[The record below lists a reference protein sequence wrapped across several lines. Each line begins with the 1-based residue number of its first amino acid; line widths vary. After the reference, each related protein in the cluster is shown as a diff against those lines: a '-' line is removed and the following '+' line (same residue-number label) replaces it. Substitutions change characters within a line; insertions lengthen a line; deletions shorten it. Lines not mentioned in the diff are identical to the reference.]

1 MNTGDNRTTRARTIA
16 LAGLFQ
22 AATLVRQTGLGKVRD
37 EVATRASIGSI
48 LKTDATSVE
57 DVYGG
62 IAPLRTGL
70 ETLSSQLGSD
80 SGLRDMELTGYAI
93 TLLHLERK
101 LARDKPLLERIT
113 SAIRQLAMQ
122 SQDTDL
128 RDPELIAELA
138 ELYSQ
143 TISTLT
149 PRIMVHGDPG
159 VLSGTATR
167 NMIRTLLLAGIRAA
181 VLWRQCGGNRLRL
194 IFGRRG
200 MLESCAGLLRE
211 ARLHGVL

>member
-1 MNTGDNRTTRARTIA
+1 
-16 LAGLFQ
+16 
-22 AATLVRQTGLGKVRD
+22 
-37 EVATRASIGSI
+37 
-48 LKTDATSVE
+48 
-57 DVYGG
+57 
-62 IAPLRTGL
+62 
-70 ETLSSQLGSD
+70 
-80 SGLRDMELTGYAI
+80 
-93 TLLHLERK
+93 
-101 LARDKPLLERIT
+101 
-113 SAIRQLAMQ
+113 MQ